1 METLHAPVNLALN
14 APEIITA
21 LLTDLSA
28 VIDYRILR
36 DSLPKRLAA
45 LLNCRCVLLYQRSGE
60 TLQFA
65 AGSFDNIPGWSAA
78 LLSVAHINPIAL
90 TGDELEVQAWRA
102 RHAVIGS
109 LAGRISSCIAIPLI
123 YRQRAIGV
131 MTCFRDEHVLSGG
144 TAPWS
149 LDDSAPLE
157 AIAGVVALLL
167 ENARLLERDR
177 ERIHELSLLNTIV
190 SQLHAA
196 MYDAERISHIIVQR
210 AREITSAD
218 ECVLLLSDTAIASSP
233 WLTTALREKLRVIC
247 QHESAGS
254 PLIIERSGAGFAEDC
269 LIDVPPHI
277 KTLFVI
283 PLLFGETGLHGMIVG
298 AFHRAWKLRREEIVL
313 LRVLANQASAALE
326 NIHLMAE
333 VVQARNEARKLLR
346 RALDDQ
352 RFKELIL
359 ENVPSGL
366 LTVDLNGRISTF
378 NHAAATTLGYHPYE
392 ALGQPLRKVLPLPLQ
407 YSTGQEI
414 VTVDAAGYE
423 LALDVSTVPLFDEQG
438 QRMGLLATFTNIT
451 ALYRMEEEKRR
462 LDRLA
467 TLGEMAA
474 TVAHE
479 VRNPLASIKTS
490 VDMLR
495 DDLASAL
502 PGLASVQ
509 ESLVIVQHEVERLDA
524 TVRDLLLFA
533 RPRQLHRVPS
543 DPVALS
549 EHILRML
556 QRQCTEAG
564 VVVHRVY
571 HDLPPIAVD
580 VGQME
585 QVLLNLYTNALQA
598 MSDGGILTVTCRVV
612 EKAMDRPAPDENGES
627 GSFIEIVVNDT
638 GSGIAPEHLERIF
651 QPFFTTKAHG
661 IGLGLPIT
669 RRLVEDHGGQLCVE
683 SHLGYGS
690 TFSVCLPLKGDIC
703 EFDNLDH

>member
-1 METLHAPVNLALN
+1 MEVETLHAPVNLALN

-28 VIDYRILR
+28 VTDYRILR

-45 LLNCRCVLLYQRSGE
+45 LLKCRSVLLYQRSGE

-65 AGSFDNIPGWSAA
+65 AGSFDNVPGWSAA

-90 TGDELEVQAWRA
+90 SGDELEVQAWRA
-102 RHAVIGS
+102 RHAVIGA
-109 LAGRISSCIAIPLI
+109 LAGHNSSCIAIPLI

-131 MTCFRDEHVLSGG
+131 MTSFRGNDAQSP
-144 TAPWS
+144 AAWS
-149 LDDSAPLE
+149 LHDSAPLE
-157 AIAGVVALLL
+157 AVAGVVALLL

-196 MYDAERISHIIVQR
+196 MYDPERISHIIVQR
-210 AREITSAD
+210 AREITGAD
-218 ECVLLLSDTAIASSP
+218 ECELLLPDITIALSP
-233 WLTTALREKLRVIC
+233 WLTPALREKLHVLC
-247 QHESAGS
+247 QHEGPGS

-269 LIDVPPHI
+269 LIDIPPHI
-277 KTLFVI
+277 KTLFAI
-283 PLLFGETGLHGMIVG
+283 PLLFGETSLHGMIVG
-298 AFHRAWKLRREEIVL
+298 AFHHAWKLRREEIVL
-313 LRVLANQASAALE
+313 LRVLANQTSAALE
-326 NIHLMAE
+326 NIHLMTE
-333 VVQARNEARKLLR
+333 VIEARNEARKLLR

-359 ENVPSGL
+359 ENVPGGL
-366 LTVDLNGRISTF
+366 LTIDLNEHITTF
-378 NHAAATTLGYHPYE
+378 NRAAATILGYHPYE
-392 ALGQPLRKVLPLPLQ
+392 ALGQPLQNILPLPLQ
-407 YSTGQEI
+407 DSTGQEI
-414 VTVDAAGYE
+414 VTVDASGHE
-423 LALDVSTVPLFDEQG
+423 LALNMSVVPLFDEQG
-438 QRMGLLATFTNIT
+438 RRVGLLATFTDIT
-451 ALYRMEEEKRR
+451 ALHRMEEEKRR

-495 DDLASAL
+495 DDLASTS
-502 PGLASVQ
+502 PDLASAQ

-543 DPVALS
+543 DLVALS

-556 QRQCTEAG
+556 QRQCAEAG

-571 HDLPPIAVD
+571 HDLPLIPVD

-585 QVLLNLYTNALQA
+585 QVLFNLYTNALQA
-598 MSDGGILTVTCRVV
+598 MPDGGIMTVAYRVV
-612 EKAMDRPAPDENGES
+612 AKAMDRPESDENGES
-627 GSFIEIVVNDT
+627 GSFIEIGVNDT
-638 GSGIAPEHLERIF
+638 GSGITPEHLGRIF

-669 RRLVEDHGGQLCVE
+669 RRLVEDHDGQLHVE

-690 TFSVCLPLKGDIC
+690 TFSVRLPLTNA
-703 EFDNLDH
+703 ELHS